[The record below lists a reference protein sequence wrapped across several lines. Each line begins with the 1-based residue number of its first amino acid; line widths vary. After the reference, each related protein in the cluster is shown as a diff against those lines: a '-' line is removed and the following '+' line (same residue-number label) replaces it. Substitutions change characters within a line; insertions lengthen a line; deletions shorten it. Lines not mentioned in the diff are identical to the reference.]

1 MSYLNRSRL
10 RPTETRLIAPPG
22 GFLDD
27 EQIRRVA
34 PSAFQMDAHDSRS
47 SRYAPIPTSLV
58 VQGLRREGFDV
69 IQASQSR
76 ARQEDRREYTKHM
89 LRLRRV
95 DAKADRA
102 IGDVY
107 PEVVLVN
114 ANDGSSRYVLSAGL
128 FRLICLNGMTTSD
141 RTFEPIKVTHAGD
154 VVERVIEGTYKV
166 LDESIKALDHAR
178 AWSAIDLNP
187 REQQIFADS
196 ARVLRFGDTEGNVTS
211 PITAEQLNRPR
222 RGEDRSANLWTTFNR
237 IQENVIQ
244 GGLRGYATDELGR
257 SRRVSSRAVNGIDQ
271 DQKLNRALWLLAE
284 NMAAVKTT
292 GAPLAA

>member
-1 MSYLNRSRL
+1 MSFFNRSRL
-10 RPTETRLIAPPG
+10 RPTDTRLIARPG
-22 GFLDD
+22 AFLTD
-27 EQIRRVA
+27 EEIRTVA
-34 PSAFQMDAHDSRS
+34 PSAFQMDAHGSRS

-141 RTFEPIKVTHAGD
+141 KTFEPIKITHAGD

-166 LDESIKALDHAR
+166 LDESITALDHAR
-178 AWSAIDLNP
+178 AWSEIDLNP
-187 REQQIFADS
+187 REQHAFAES
-196 ARVLRFGDTEGNVTS
+196 ARVLRFGDSEGNVTS
-211 PITAEQLNRPR
+211 PITAAQLNVPR
-222 RGEDRSANLWTTFNR
+222 RRDDDRASLWATFNR
-237 IQENVIQ
+237 VQEHVMN
-244 GGLRGYATDELGR
+244 GGLRGRSVDDLGR
-257 SRRVSSRAVNGIDQ
+257 SRRVTSRSVNGIDQ
-271 DQKLNRALWLLAE
+271 DQRLNRALWLLAE
-284 NMAAVKTT
+284 NMAQAK
-292 GAPLAA
+292 AA